1 MRRFRRFLIAGTVVV
16 GLLLAAVSFDPPRSF
31 LRYLWVM
38 ARGGYTVAERL
49 EQFGLPVGERFG
61 PAFDAAGVKYPP
73 AQIAFLGFKDTKVLQ
88 LYARVA
94 EQEWRFIKEYPVLAA
109 SGQSGPKLREGDH
122 QVPEG
127 VYRLELLNPNSRFH
141 LSVRLNYPN
150 EFDRRVAQA
159 DGRSNLGGDIM
170 IHGSNVSVGCL
181 AIGDTAAEEVFV
193 LSALVGKENVNVI
206 MSPTDFR
213 KPGAAL
219 DLFDK
224 PGWVRELY
232 DTIRAALRSFPQ
244 D

>member
-1 MRRFRRFLIAGTVVV
+1 
-16 GLLLAAVSFDPPRSF
+16 
-31 LRYLWVM
+31 M
-38 ARGGYTVAERL
+38 ARGRLTVAERL
-49 EQFGLPVGERFG
+49 EQFGLPVGERLG

-73 AQIAFLGFKDTKVLQ
+73 AQVAFLGFKDTKVLQ

-94 EQEWRFIKEYPVLAA
+94 EQEWRFIKEYPVLGA
-109 SGQSGPKLREGDH
+109 SGLPGPKLREGDH

-159 DGRSNLGGDIM
+159 DGRTNLGGDIM

-206 MSPTDFR
+206 VSPTDFR

-219 DLFDK
+219 DPFDK

-232 DTIRAALRSFPQ
+232 DTIRVALRSFPQ